1 MTALVRRRFASRPQL
16 VSGFTL
22 VELLV
27 VIGIIAVLVGIL
39 MPTLSRV
46 RAHAMST
53 KCLSNLR
60 QIGQA
65 CQIYAAE
72 NKGFLPPC
80 KLDGIESITGGGAI
94 SNGVG
99 PPAWASH
106 QLKQQFYRL
115 LSGGTLV

>member
-1 MTALVRRRFASRPQL
+1 MTALVRRRFGSRPQL
-16 VSGFTL
+16 VTGFTL

-80 KLDGIESITGGGAI
+80 KLSSTSRKSSAREPSKRSPMTTTLFSESTPTK
-94 SNGVG
+94 S
-99 PPAWASH
+99 
-106 QLKQQFYRL
+106 KR
-115 LSGGTLV
+115 